1 MTKDFYLIATAAG
14 SGTRMGADR
23 PKQFLFIDGVPVLR
37 MTIARFVEAWP
48 GVKVVTVLPKEWT
61 GWWRTYCVEKNFAVP
76 QILVSGGITRFHS
89 VRNALA
95 RIPDGAVVAVH
106 DGVRPF
112 VSVEFLREMAA
123 RMEDGRQALIPVLP
137 STDTLAV
144 LRSGEDGLE
153 PVAGKTI
160 DRSEIW
166 RVQTPQL
173 FLSEALK
180 AAYGLPFD
188 PRFTD
193 DGSVAA
199 AYGIPLTFCE
209 GERFNIKLT
218 TPEDLLLAQALRSVR
233 DKSPYLEAF
242 L

>member
-1 MTKDFYLIATAAG
+1 MTGNMGKDMYLVVTAGG
-14 SGTRMGADR
+14 SGVRMGAGR
-23 PKQFLFIDGVPVLR
+23 PKQFLALDGVPVLR
-37 MTIARFVEAWP
+37 KTITRFVEAWP
-48 GVKVVTVLPKEWT
+48 GVRIVTVLPKDWLS
-61 GWWRTYCVEKNFAVP
+61 WWQTYCLDKNFPVP
-76 QILVSGGITRFHS
+76 QLLVAGGITRFHS

-112 VSVEFLREMAA
+112 VSVPFLRGLADRMA
-123 RMEDGRQALIPVLP
+123 DGRRALIPVLP
-137 STDTLAV
+137 STDTLVA
-144 LRSGEDGLE
+144 LRAGENGLE
-153 PVAGKTI
+153 PVEGRSV

-173 FLSEALK
+173 FLSEDLK
-180 AAYGLPFD
+180 AAYRQPYD
-188 PRFTD
+188 PAFTD

-218 TPEDLLLAQALRSVR
+218 TPEDLLLAKAMQAVREDRSI
-233 DKSPYLEAF
+233 
-242 L
+242 